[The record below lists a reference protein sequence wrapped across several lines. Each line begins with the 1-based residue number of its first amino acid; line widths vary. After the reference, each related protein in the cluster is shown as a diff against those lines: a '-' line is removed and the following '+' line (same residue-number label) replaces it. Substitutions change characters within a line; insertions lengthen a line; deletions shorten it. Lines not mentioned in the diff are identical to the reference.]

1 VSSVLG
7 SLLLGYR
14 LNLEKAEG
22 LEEKGLLVPAAYYLY
37 VALQLRA
44 SSLLYLV
51 SPGSSHN
58 CSVSVILRL
67 IEKGLRERGL
77 TGLAERVRKLIE
89 EYRDAIVWAEKV
101 HALAMYRPVEID
113 KDKMMR
119 VKEFI
124 GKLDELEKLITGH

>member
-1 VSSVLG
+1 MSGVLS

-22 LEEKGLLVPAAYYLY
+22 LEEKGLLVPAAYHLY

-44 SSLLYLV
+44 SALLYLV
-51 SPGSSHN
+51 DPGSSHN

-67 IEKGLRERGL
+67 IEKRLRERGL
-77 TGLAERVRKLIE
+77 TGLAERVRRLVE

-101 HALAMYRPVEID
+101 HTLAMYKPVEID
-113 KDKMMR
+113 RDKMRR
-119 VKEFI
+119 VKELI
-124 GKLDELEKLITGH
+124 ERLDELEKIMTRR